1 MYLFSWCH
9 ELLCSACYLIILLE
23 CRSYKQRTG
32 GPPGYIL
39 MPMGPVQQLQMTWA
53 TSTYRTTVHT
63 KLFFCLSW
71 PNLLPWSAALKP
83 TRTFSTSLSWSM
95 QRCHRQK
102 RHQGATGWLGRVR
115 VRFMSQFLLSR
126 SSAPLGGVIAA
137 QKPQQPVCSLS
148 ERHHF
153 NLRAGESD

>member
-9 ELLCSACYLIILLE
+9 ELLRSACYLIILLE

-32 GPPGYIL
+32 GPPGSIL
-39 MPMGPVQQLQMTWA
+39 MPMGPILQLQMTWA
-53 TSTYRTTVHT
+53 TSVYRTIVNT
-63 KLFFCLSW
+63 KLCFCLSW
-71 PNLLPWSAALKP
+71 PNLLPWPATLKP
-83 TRTFSTSLSWSM
+83 ARTFSTSLSWSM

-102 RHQGATGWLGRVR
+102 RHQRATGCLGRMR
-115 VRFMSQFLLSR
+115 VRFMGQFLL
-126 SSAPLGGVIAA
+126 SAPLGGVIAA

-148 ERHHF
+148 EPHHF